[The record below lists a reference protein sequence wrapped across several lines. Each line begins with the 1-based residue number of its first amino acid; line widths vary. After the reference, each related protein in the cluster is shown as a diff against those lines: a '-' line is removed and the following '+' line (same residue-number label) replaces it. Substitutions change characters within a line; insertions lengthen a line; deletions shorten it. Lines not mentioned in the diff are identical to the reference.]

1 MIKTEEKKYEDL
13 LVRNKTLEE
22 KNKNFRIHSPES
34 CEKSTQAN
42 FLQDSMLKRTQL
54 ELDQLEK
61 SLLLKEKHLESIENA
76 LREKS
81 DLITIREKNLHQK
94 EISHLLFPE
103 LETAENLNSMV
114 LSFKSEIF
122 PELIED
128 NLWLSV
134 VEPSKVTSKQLSLL
148 QEYESTLFIKHE
160 ELKNSQKKIYENLKE
175 INRMKCDLDNR
186 ETKVLGLECLKEYL
200 EKEKEEL
207 NHKYEEII
215 QAAEDTE
222 AQMLLA
228 KSSLK
233 GKMIVAN
240 D

>member
-1 MIKTEEKKYEDL
+1 M
-13 LVRNKTLEE
+13 
-22 KNKNFRIHSPES
+22 
-34 CEKSTQAN
+34 
-42 FLQDSMLKRTQL
+42 
-54 ELDQLEK
+54 
-61 SLLLKEKHLESIENA
+61 
-76 LREKS
+76 
-81 DLITIREKNLHQK
+81 
-94 EISHLLFPE
+94 LFPE

-148 QEYESTLFIKHE
+148 QEYESALFIKHE

-200 EKEKEEL
+200 EKEKEEI
-207 NHKYEEII
+207 NHKYE
-215 QAAEDTE
+215 
-222 AQMLLA
+222 
-228 KSSLK
+228 
-233 GKMIVAN
+233 
-240 D
+240 